1 VKGVWMH
8 GPFATVISIKQRYE
22 GHARQAASIALGVRA
37 TLGMGRFVIV
47 VDEDIDPSDLR
58 DVFWAVTSRCDP
70 AYQSEVLKD
79 FPTSD
84 INPRV
89 NPEERQQGRFVSSR
103 MIIDACKP
111 YRWLKDFPASNVMSA
126 EQRARVS
133 EKWKDILGKVNP

>member
-1 VKGVWMH
+1 M
-8 GPFATVISIKQRYE
+8 
-22 GHARQAASIALGVRA
+22 
-37 TLGMGRFVIV
+37 
-47 VDEDIDPSDLR
+47 
-58 DVFWAVTSRCDP
+58 TSRCDP

-111 YRWLKDFPASNVMSA
+111 YQWLKKFPASNVMSP
-126 EQRARVS
+126 EQKARVT
-133 EKWKDILGKVNP
+133 EKWKKVLDKVDS